1 MARTGGASLT
11 TTGISV
17 RRHRHVRADAA
28 WSVQAS
34 SEQLS
39 ASVREVVSGVDVT
52 PGVYGAVVRV
62 TRRRRMADGTTRDFD
77 YRSNESP
84 FVIAPRIHS
93 SVNTLTFAVPGEAD
107 PRTVT
112 VRPAQI
118 PIGGAVR
125 FEGSGLAG
133 DRTALLLTNA
143 AWTTPVEADAAWSV
157 QASSEQLSAS
167 VREVV
172 SGVDVAPGVY
182 GAVVRVTRRRRMAD
196 GTTRDFDYRSNES
209 PFVIAPRIDTVSPP
223 DGAGQ
228 VVVTGRIFQHAS
240 LPDEAVQVYVSTA
253 RLVSGLAGALG
264 LGEFAVDS
272 PTQLTLRLPA
282 GLIGGQLL
290 ALRIFVNGAEAAP
303 NWIVAP

>member
-1 MARTGGASLT
+1 MLEP
-11 TTGISV
+11 
-17 RRHRHVRADAA
+17 DAA
-28 WSVQAS
+28 QSRAGRV
-34 SEQLS
+34 L
-39 ASVREVVSGVDVT
+39 T
-52 PGVYGAVVRV
+52 YNVYAFPDA
-62 TRRRRMADGTTRDFD
+62 T
-77 YRSNESP
+77 
-84 FVIAPRIHS
+84 PRIHS

-172 SGVDVAPGVY
+172 SGVDVTPGVY

-209 PFVIAPRIDTVSPP
+209 PFVIAPRIDAISPP
-223 DGAGQ
+223 NGAGA

-240 LPDEAVQVYVSTA
+240 LPDDAVQIYVGTA
-253 RLVSGLAGALG
+253 RLAGGIAGALEP
-264 LGEFAVDS
+264 GEFAVDA

-282 GLIGGQLL
+282 GLVGGQLL

-303 NWIVAP
+303 HWIVAP